1 MSLSPYTRIPDT
13 LNIGDYIASNC
24 NPLSA
29 RPSNSVLDWA
39 PKLGQDLRRRIVL
52 DTELYELENDTD
64 TVTGAQPVHNRCT
77 IHCTV
82 PPTLCIEWTKCD
94 SDSFDSCDLMIL
106 SNNA

>member
-13 LNIGDYIASNC
+13 PNIGDYIASNC

-64 TVTGAQPVHNRCT
+64 TVTGAQSTAQCHQHYVLTGLNVT
-77 IHCTV
+77 AIVLIVVT
-82 PPTLCIEWTKCD
+82 
-94 SDSFDSCDLMIL
+94 
-106 SNNA
+106 